1 MRKGGRMRLGTSS
14 PLEHG
19 SADEWAKNQVALG
32 CRSVVFPLSSND
44 PEEKIKEYV
53 DAAKTHDLL
62 IAEVGIWRNAMSS
75 DPEDRKAQRD
85 YCVRQLQ
92 LADRIGARCAV
103 NVAGAF
109 GERWDGHY
117 KENFTKESRG
127 QIVKMVRE
135 IIDRAEVK
143 NTYFTL
149 EPMPWMIP
157 TGPEDYVRMIEEV
170 DRDRFAVHM
179 DIINMTN
186 SLERYYEAEA
196 FIDRCEELLGNKIRS
211 CHIKDIHLKEEY
223 TFQLEECAPGQG
235 EYPLRYYV
243 EKMNGID
250 PEMPVILEHLNTD
263 EEYIRYMNY
272 LKEVLYG
279 IR

>member
-1 MRKGGRMRLGTSS
+1 MRLGTSS
-14 PLEHG
+14 PLKHD
-19 SADEWAKNQVALG
+19 SAFEWAENQTALG

-44 PEEKIKEYV
+44 PEEKINEYV
-53 DAAKTHDLL
+53 EAAKTHDLL
-62 IAEVGIWRNAMSS
+62 IAEVGIWRNAMSI
-75 DPEDRKAQRD
+75 DPEERKIQRD

-92 LADRIGARCAV
+92 LADRTGARCAV

-109 GERWDGHY
+109 GDRWDGHY
-117 KENFTKESRG
+117 KENFSKESRE
-127 QIVKMVRE
+127 QIVKMVQD

-157 TGPEDYVRMIEEV
+157 TGPEDYARLIEEV

-196 FIDRCEELLGNKIRS
+196 FIDRCTALLGDKIRS
-211 CHIKDIHLKEEY
+211 CHIKDVHLKEEY
-223 TFQLEECAPGQG
+223 TFQLEECAPGEG
-235 EYPLRYYV
+235 EYPLRYYAG
-243 EKMNGID
+243 KMHSID
-250 PEMPVILEHLNTD
+250 PDMPVILEHLNTD
-263 EEYIRYMNY
+263 EEYIRYLNY

-279 IR
+279 IQ